1 MHSKSELKPE
11 MNLNNSPNSTLN
23 IMVRFFLLL
32 FTSILISN
40 CVVKQSD
47 FDKLKSINDSLAQL
61 LARKD
66 TNVRIK
72 NSVVNL
78 LTSKYTGETYDIY
91 ISYPNNYKNSG
102 EKYPVL
108 VALDAEVNFGAI
120 SYISQRLTKD
130 ELIPELFVVGVAY
143 QGDTDEDTYYS
154 LRSRDFTPTKDKAQE
169 ERHKDKFKSG
179 TGGGENFVK
188 FLSLEL
194 LPYLT
199 SNYPIKN
206 EGRTI
211 YGHSFGG
218 LFGTHVLINH
228 PTLFD
233 NYLLLSPSLWWNQ
246 KATLKQLE
254 QNPSISSKQI
264 KVYIGTG
271 ALEDNMVDDHLN
283 MARVLK
289 RSNPGNSNIKSEILD
304 YETHRTIFGR
314 GFTNGLRFLYAR
326 D

>member
-1 MHSKSELKPE
+1 MH
-11 MNLNNSPNSTLN
+11 LNNLLTKSRLN
-23 IMVRFFLLL
+23 ITARISLL
-32 FTSILISN
+32 FIISIFISN
-40 CVVKQSD
+40 CGGNQSD
-47 FDKLKSINDSLAQL
+47 FNKLKSENDSLVQL
-61 LARKD
+61 LAKRDK
-66 TNVRIK
+66 NVRLK
-72 NSVVNL
+72 NSIVKE

-102 EKYPVL
+102 KKYPVL

-154 LRSRDFTPTKDKAQE
+154 LRSRDFTPTTDKAQE

-179 TGGGENFVK
+179 TGGAENFVK

-194 LPYLT
+194 FPYLT
-199 SNYPIKN
+199 NNYPIKN
-206 EGRTI
+206 EDRTI

-246 KATLKQLE
+246 KVTLKNLE
-254 QNPSISSKQI
+254 QNSSISSKRI
-264 KVYIGTG
+264 KIYIGTG
-271 ALEDNMVDDHLN
+271 ALEDSMVDDHLN
-283 MARVLK
+283 MARVLRK
-289 RSNPGNSNIKSEILD
+289 NNPNNSNIKSEILD
-304 YETHRTIFGR
+304 HETHRTIFGR
-314 GFTNGLRFLYAR
+314 GFTNGLRFLYSK